1 MANLYLV
8 KVYLLVWMSNLPKK
22 QGRQV
27 DSPPGGGLETIFHFC
42 HVFQGKACVLKG
54 YILSPASAEKQRIAE
69 EVASMLKL
77 SVDIDTSSPERLV
90 LFYSHICICKYLEEI
105 CLFLSIHYCCLK
117 EIQICLTTTRISS
130 CSHVLDGNFI

>member
-1 MANLYLV
+1 MVGNDEVEQSFYGQLV
-8 KVYLLVWMSNLPKK
+8 LGKGVSSSLDEQLAKEARKAGRLPTWSWL
-22 QGRQV
+22 GN
-27 DSPPGGGLETIFHFC
+27 IFHFY

-77 SVDIDTSSPERLV
+77 SVDIDTSSPEWLV

-105 CLFLSIHYCCLK
+105 CLFLSIHYCCN
-117 EIQICLTTTRISS
+117 
-130 CSHVLDGNFI
+130 GNLNLFDYY